1 MFIKT
6 KQLDKPENGGP
17 IIHPQFEQFDNCKH
31 KYRLHGEVIFMEQE
45 QNALPD

>member
-6 KQLDKPENGGP
+6 KQLDKPENGGRLF
-17 IIHPQFEQFDNCKH
+17 IHNLNNLITAST

>member
-17 IIHPQFEQFDNCKH
+17 IIYPQFEQFDNCKH
-31 KYRLHGEVIFMEQE
+31 KIQITWRSNFYGAR
-45 QNALPD
+45 AKRPT

>member
-31 KYRLHGEVIFMEQE
+31 KIQITWRSNFYGAR
-45 QNALPD
+45 AKRPT